1 MSTENVESTKQIQ
14 AETDEAIIE
23 EVKIEPNSNTGGCCG
38 PGDCSP
44 VN

>member
-1 MSTENVESTKQIQ
+1 MNTENVKSTKQTQ
-14 AETDEAIIE
+14 EDTDQVIIE
-23 EVKIEPNSNTGGCCG
+23 EIKLDPNSNTGGCCG